1 MESPGIWKGL
11 VELDGAQVH
20 LVVVEISDVGRKS
33 KIQKYRNLLITL
45 ADDDAKQ
52 WWLSYPLHLIIIIKV
67 DDCEG
72 NIDEDATPFGRLLSS
87 ISVGSFTESLKLLLN
102 FIVLMLRAAMIT
114 LEEEE
119 NMIL

>member
-20 LVVVEISDVGRKS
+20 FVVVEISDVGGKS

-45 ADDDAKQ
+45 PDDDAKQ
-52 WWLSYPLHLIIIIKV
+52 WWLSFDDNDDC

-72 NIDEDATPFGRLLSS
+72 NIDEDATPFGRLCPVFPLAHSLS
-87 ISVGSFTESLKLLLN
+87 
-102 FIVLMLRAAMIT
+102 R
-114 LEEEE
+114 
-119 NMIL
+119 

>member
-1 MESPGIWKGL
+1 M
-11 VELDGAQVH
+11 
-20 LVVVEISDVGRKS
+20 VVVISIAFD
-33 KIQKYRNLLITL
+33 NN
-45 ADDDAKQ
+45 DD
-52 WWLSYPLHLIIIIKV
+52 V

-114 LEEEE
+114 FEEE
-119 NMIL
+119 NMMF